1 LFLSSNEQ
9 ESFVSQPCPLP
20 PALLGDQSKLS
31 NEARTEI
38 RDLSGARPGAFLAQ
52 AFGAWGVI
60 LGVTALALQMNQIWM
75 SVLAIVIVA
84 TRFNILGL
92 LVHEQVH
99 FLGLRGR
106 YGDLIVNL
114 LAAYPLIGLTVE
126 NYAGVHLAHHKYFFT
141 EKDPDFL
148 RKSGAEW
155 NFPMPGV
162 QLAKLFLSDLLGLT
176 FIKLLMGKRPDAAH
190 GFRRPH
196 PTPKWVRPVYFLA
209 AAALLTYVGMWLV
222 FLIYW
227 VLPLMTVF
235 PVIVRLGAIAEHIYD
250 LPSASVADASPLML
264 QKWWEK
270 LLLPNLNFTLHPY
283 HHYYPGVAHCNLPKV
298 HEIFRREKLVIEQN
312 VFHGY
317 WAFLKY
323 LQCSQDKTSSAA
335 TEYGST
341 DLDPH
346 CVETER

>member
-1 LFLSSNEQ
+1 LSDEQ

-20 PALLGDQSKLS
+20 PALLGDNSRLS
-31 NEARTEI
+31 DQARAKI
-38 RDLSGARPGAFLAQ
+38 RDLNGARPVAFLAQ

-60 LGVTALALQMNQIWM
+60 IAVIALAIHVDQVWM
-75 SVLAIVIVA
+75 SVLAIVIIA
-84 TRFNILGL
+84 TRFNILAL

-106 YGDLIVNL
+106 YGDSIVNA
-114 LAAYPLIGLTVE
+114 LAAYPLGITVE
-126 NYAGVHLAHHKYFFT
+126 DYAGVHLSHHKYFFT

-155 NFPMPGV
+155 NFPMPSV

-176 FIKLLMGKRPDAAH
+176 FIKLVMGKRLNEAH
-190 GFRRPH
+190 AFKRPH
-196 PTPKWVRPVYFLA
+196 PTARWVRPAYYLV
-209 AAALLTYVGMWLV
+209 AAALLTYTGMWLV
-222 FLIYW
+222 FLMYW

-235 PVIVRLGAIAEHIYD
+235 AAIVRLGAIAEHIYD
-250 LPSASVADASPLML
+250 LPSASVVDASPLML

-283 HHYYPGVAHCNLPKV
+283 HHYYPGVAFNKLPKV
-298 HEIFRREKLVIEQN
+298 HEIFRREKLVNEKNI
-312 VFHGY
+312 FHGY

-323 LQCSQDKTSSAA
+323 LQCSQDKTLTVANG
-335 TEYGST
+335 YGTT
-341 DLDPH
+341 DLNPH
-346 CVETER
+346 